1 MINTVAAIYATAY
14 FAAQMGLLIG
24 LSQVRGVTKLAAFAS
39 AAAWLAI
46 VVGAYTLGGLRPG
59 VLGPVPVNL
68 LPFILLLAMLFG
80 SWFLL
85 PQTRHALLSV
95 PLPAL
100 VAVHAGRVGGL
111 FFLILYFDGRL
122 SAPFAPAAAI
132 GDMITGAVALGFELR
147 SLWLKVWNAFGA
159 LDLVVAVTLAVLSA
173 PGTPF
178 RVFTEGPGTQIMGML
193 PWIFVPAMLVPID
206 LLVHF
211 AIAAKLKS
219 VPS

>member
-1 MINTVAAIYATAY
+1 MLDIVAAIYATAY

-95 PLPAL
+95 PLPA
-100 VAVHAGRVGGL
+100 
-111 FFLILYFDGRL
+111 
-122 SAPFAPAAAI
+122 
-132 GDMITGAVALGFELR
+132 
-147 SLWLKVWNAFGA
+147 FGPTS
-159 LDLVVAVTLAVLSA
+159 V
-173 PGTPF
+173 
-178 RVFTEGPGTQIMGML
+178 
-193 PWIFVPAMLVPID
+193 
-206 LLVHF
+206 
-211 AIAAKLKS
+211 IAS
-219 VPS
+219 